1 MKVIPLDKD
10 GKAEVQGSS
19 RTIAVTLN
27 NTNVFRINNDL
38 PLDTPAQRQHFLAY
52 YINDLLRRALDSGE
66 LKQEARQW
74 IDAKPL

>member
-19 RTIAVTLN
+19 RTIAVPLN
-27 NTNVFRINNDL
+27 NTN
-38 PLDTPAQRQHFLAY
+38 
-52 YINDLLRRALDSGE
+52 SGE